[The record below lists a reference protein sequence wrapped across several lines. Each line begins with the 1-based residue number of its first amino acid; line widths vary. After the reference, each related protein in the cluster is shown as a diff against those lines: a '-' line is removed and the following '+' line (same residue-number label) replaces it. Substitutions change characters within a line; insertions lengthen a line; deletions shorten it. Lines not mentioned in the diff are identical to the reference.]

1 MSFDGFMISF
11 KELIPTTV
19 KIDRIEIINIDNND
33 FRIVVEILNKGI
45 GLIKSFIIRVV
56 EK

>member
-1 MSFDGFMISF
+1 MISF